1 LRACDTAIIGG
12 GPAGSAAALA
22 LRKLGVEVVLIVAP
36 VPAEKTQVGE
46 TLPPDARTIL
56 DELGL
61 WEAFVRDGHEATPG
75 SCSCWGSERLE
86 YNDFVR
92 NPKGNGWHLD
102 RKRFDALL
110 LREVKLRGVELLPAR
125 VTGFALEAEGAWLEL
140 TEAGGA
146 RQKIFARYTVDA
158 TGSGAAIARMTG
170 ARRRILD
177 RLTFIYGFFEEADS
191 VSRSQLTM
199 LEAEEHGWWY
209 LAPLPDS
216 RVAVAF
222 ATDPEM
228 VRKGGWTSESTW
240 LASLL
245 RTKRLAGRLEG
256 SRYLRGELTTRSVTS
271 SLLDPVAGPRW
282 LAAGDAASVCDPL
295 CSIGIYKALDT
306 GTKAAQIIAAELTGG
321 PPQGAKYADEICTD
335 FEIYRANR
343 NYLYGLETRWTESAF
358 WRKRRERANWGEGTA
373 F

>member
-1 LRACDTAIIGG
+1 
-12 GPAGSAAALA
+12 
-22 LRKLGVEVVLIVAP
+22 

-56 DELGL
+56 EELGL

-75 SCSCWGSERLE
+75 SCSCWGGERLE

-125 VTGFALEAEGAWLEL
+125 VTGFALEAKGAWLEL
-140 TEAGGA
+140 TEADGA

-158 TGSGAAIARMTG
+158 TGSGAAVARMTG
-170 ARRRILD
+170 ARRLILD
-177 RLTFIYGFFEEADS
+177 RLTFVYGFFEEANC

-199 LEAEEHGWWY
+199 LEAEEQGWWY

-228 VRKGGWTSESTW
+228 VRKGAWTSESTW

-256 SRYLRGELTTRSVTS
+256 CRYLRGELTVRSVTS
-271 SLLDPVAGPRW
+271 SLLHPVAGPRW
-282 LAAGDAASVCDPL
+282 LAAGDAACVCDPL

-306 GTKAAQIIAAELTGG
+306 GLKAAQVIAAELAGG
-321 PPQGAKYADEICTD
+321 PPQSAAYADGICAH
-335 FEIYRANR
+335 FEVYRSNR

-358 WRKRRERANWGEGTA
+358 WRKRRARANLREGAASRVHEAFLLENRFTA
-373 F
+373 P